1 MVQKL
6 NILEQLFY
14 LPPTVQVFVDY
25 IALRIQF
32 SAIYIILRCI
42 TFLQM
47 LFIPVIQCLFNN
59 TSFGIQK
66 NEGKNGV
73 KVTNI

>member
-6 NILEQLFY
+6 NILEQQLFY
-14 LPPTVQVFVDY
+14 LPQTVQVFVDY

-32 SAIYIILRCI
+32 SPVYIILRCI

-47 LFIPVIQCLFNN
+47 LFIPVIQCLF
-59 TSFGIQK
+59 QK
-66 NEGKNGV
+66 NEGENGAI
-73 KVTNI
+73 VTNI